1 MLQVTAAQAML
12 PRSQISERSHSRL
25 LASSHASIQSLYTSI
40 ASVSLCIDVE

>member
-1 MLQVTAAQAML
+1 MLQATASQAML
-12 PRSQISERSHSRL
+12 LRSHIFEHSHSRL